1 MIWFKHIILSKSVDL
16 LSSTHILGDSQKST
30 EWKQWFNSYNTCFCE
45 RGIIYVLIYQVQ
57 NKLNLLEGED
67 VSHQNDKMT
76 KLEFLDVKRIADY
89 AFNVYEASN
98 ADTGDLFLL

>member
-1 MIWFKHIILSKSVDL
+1 M
-16 LSSTHILGDSQKST
+16 
-30 EWKQWFNSYNTCFCE
+30 
-45 RGIIYVLIYQVQ
+45 IYQVQ
-57 NKLNLLEGED
+57 NKQYLLEGED

-98 ADTGDLFLL
+98 ADTGDLFLLKPKEIGFLNGTLHFWSFVFC

>member
-1 MIWFKHIILSKSVDL
+1 M
-16 LSSTHILGDSQKST
+16 
-30 EWKQWFNSYNTCFCE
+30 
-45 RGIIYVLIYQVQ
+45 IYQVQ